1 MIQTREL
8 FQLTLSVPSVVDLG
22 PTPKGHRR
30 IATVTGGQFQGERL
44 KGIVHAGPGG
54 DWMILR
60 SDGVLNLDV
69 RLTLET
75 DDHQLIFMAY
85 QGVRHGPQEVM
96 ERLGRGESVD
106 PKAYYF
112 RMVPTFETSSEKYAW
127 LNKIVCVASGKRDA
141 TGPTYQ
147 VYEVL

>member
-1 MIQTREL
+1 MIEL
-8 FQLTLSVPSVVDLG
+8 KHLFELQLFVEPIVEIG
-22 PTPKGHRR
+22 HTPYGQRR
-30 IATVTGGQFQGERL
+30 ISPIKGGRFQGDRL
-44 KGIVHAGPGG
+44 KGHVQASPAG
-54 DWMILR
+54 DWLLVR
-60 SDGVLNLDV
+60 NDGVLTLNV
-69 RLTLET
+69 RLTLEC
-75 DDHQLIFMAY
+75 DDHSLIYMSY
-85 QGVRHGPQEVM
+85 EGMRHGPQEVM